1 MSDNGRRFRMILRIQ
16 VKPGTEREFEQT
28 WLGIADDVSNQP
40 GNIEQWLM
48 KSADEPS
55 VFHVISDWVDEAT
68 FREFSRS
75 DHHLEHRSR
84 LAPYRQDGAISTMR
98 VLHHLEAK

>member
-1 MSDNGRRFRMILRIQ
+1 MILRIQ
-16 VKPGTEREFEQT
+16 VKPGTEREFERT
-28 WLGIADDVSNQP
+28 WLDIAGETSKQP
-40 GNIEQWLM
+40 GNLAQSLM

-75 DHHLEHRSR
+75 DFHLEHRSR
-84 LAPYRQDGAISTMR
+84 LAPYRLDGAISTMS
-98 VLHHLEAK
+98 VLHHLEAR